1 MYWKPNDVE
10 NALAEV
16 VSGVSI
22 RNAAVKY
29 GMSEGTLR
37 FRLKKIRAGESF
49 VGSGKKPVIKKDVEQ
64 NIAACIGTLCKLGL
78 SPTMTKVIELVAN
91 YISANGLNVPEF
103 KNGKPGRNW
112 FQGFMKRNKLSLKK
126 AEMISAARKAATANP
141 FVIYD
146 FYEQLEEIMKDKKLN
161 ANQILNCDESGFP
174 SDPHECKVVSVKG
187 KTAYKVTCGARREKI
202 TTLAVC
208 SAFGYVLD
216 PHIIFPGKNMQSTW
230 RGDKAFPNTFYGISD
245 SGLMTNMLQMFYNC

>member
-1 MYWKPNDVE
+1 MPKLSATQKMYWKPNDVE

-16 VSGVSI
+16 ASGVSI
-22 RNAAVKY
+22 RNAAAKY

-64 NIAACIGTLCKLGL
+64 NIAACIGTLCKLGF
-78 SPTMTKVIELVAN
+78 SPTMTEVIELVAN
-91 YISANGLNVPEF
+91 YISANGLNVPTF

-146 FYEQLEEIMKDKKLN
+146 FYEQLEEIIKDKKLN
-161 ANQILNCDESGFP
+161 ANQIWNCDESGFP
-174 SDPHECKVVSVKG
+174 TDPHKCKVVSVKG
-187 KTAYKVTCGARREKI
+187 KTAYKVTCGAR
-202 TTLAVC
+202 
-208 SAFGYVLD
+208 
-216 PHIIFPGKNMQSTW
+216 PGKYYHVGCLHCIWGGIGSTHNIPWEKHAVNVARRQSTAQYLLW
-230 RGDKAFPNTFYGISD
+230 YI
-245 SGLMTNMLQMFYNC
+245 